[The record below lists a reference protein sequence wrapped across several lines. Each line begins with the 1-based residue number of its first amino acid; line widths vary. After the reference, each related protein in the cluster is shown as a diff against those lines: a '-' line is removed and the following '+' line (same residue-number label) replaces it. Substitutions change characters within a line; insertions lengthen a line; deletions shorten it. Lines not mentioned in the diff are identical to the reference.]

1 MEKLKVG
8 DEVIW
13 RGSWGKDLPK
23 VVKVTCIEIND
34 INVTSIGW
42 DKVDSRSVVVD
53 LDNGHWAYGFQ
64 IQKKIEN
71 NLGSIVVY

>member
-1 MEKLKVG
+1 MEKLKLG

-23 VVKVTCIEIND
+23 EVKVTCIEIND
-34 INVTSIGW
+34 INVSSIGW
-42 DKVDSRSVVVD
+42 DKVESRDVVVD

-64 IQKKIEN
+64 IAKKN
-71 NLGSIVVY
+71 

>member
-1 MEKLKVG
+1 MDKLKVG

-23 VVKVTCIEIND
+23 VVKVTCIEVND
-34 INVTSIGW
+34 INVSSIEWVNSGN
-42 DKVDSRSVVVD
+42 RSVVVD

-64 IQKKIEN
+64 IQKKIKN

>member
-1 MEKLKVG
+1 MDKLKVG

-23 VVKVTCIEIND
+23 VVKVTCIEVND
-34 INVTSIGW
+34 INVSSIEWVNSGN
-42 DKVDSRSVVVD
+42 RNVVVD

-64 IQKKIEN
+64 ITKKIKN

>member
-23 VVKVTCIEIND
+23 EVKVTCIEIND
-34 INVTSIGW
+34 INVSSIDW
-42 DKVDSRSVVVD
+42 DKVESRSVVVD

-64 IQKKIEN
+64 IAKKIKN

>member
-8 DEVIW
+8 DVVIW

-23 VVKVTCIEIND
+23 EVKVTCIEIND
-34 INVTSIGW
+34 INVSSIGW
-42 DKVDSRSVVVD
+42 DKVESRDVVVD

-64 IQKKIEN
+64 IAKKVEN

>member
-1 MEKLKVG
+1 MDKLKVG

-23 VVKVTCIEIND
+23 VVKVTCIEVND
-34 INVTSIGW
+34 INVSSIEWVNSGN
-42 DKVDSRSVVVD
+42 RSVVVD
-53 LDNGHWAYGFQ
+53 LDNGHWSYGFQ

>member
-1 MEKLKVG
+1 MDKLKVG

-23 VVKVTCIEIND
+23 VVKVTCIEVND
-34 INVTSIGW
+34 INVSSIEWVNSG
-42 DKVDSRSVVVD
+42 SRNVVVD

-64 IQKKIEN
+64 IAKKIKN

>member
-34 INVTSIGW
+34 INVSSIGW
-42 DKVDSRSVVVD
+42 DKVESRDVVVD
-53 LDNGHWAYGFQ
+53 LDNGYWAYGFQ
-64 IQKKIEN
+64 IVKKNEN
-71 NLGSIVVY
+71 NLGSIVVD

>member
-23 VVKVTCIEIND
+23 EVKVNCIEIND
-34 INVTSIGW
+34 INVSSIGW
-42 DKVDSRSVVVD
+42 DKVDSRDVVVD

-64 IQKKIEN
+64 IAKKVEN

>member
-1 MEKLKVG
+1 MDKLKVG

-13 RGSWGKDLPK
+13 RGSWGNDLPK
-23 VVKVTCIEIND
+23 VVKVTCIEVND
-34 INVTSIGW
+34 INVSSIEWVNSG
-42 DKVDSRSVVVD
+42 SRNVVVD

-64 IQKKIEN
+64 IAKKIKN

>member
-1 MEKLKVG
+1 MDKLKVG

-23 VVKVTCIEIND
+23 VVKVTCIEVKD
-34 INVTSIGW
+34 INVSSIEWVNSGN
-42 DKVDSRSVVVD
+42 RSVVVD

-64 IQKKIEN
+64 IQKKIKN

>member
-34 INVTSIGW
+34 INVSSIDW
-42 DKVDSRSVVVD
+42 DKVESRSVVVD

-64 IQKKIEN
+64 IAKKITN